1 MSKQQRNTKM
11 RLGHRLLLTF
21 LLAGTIPALL
31 IMAVSLYLASDF
43 LSKQAFS
50 QLQSVRDIKKAGVE
64 RYLDTVQNQ
73 VIALSENH
81 MVVDAMG
88 DFSQAFK
95 NQPLSDNVQP
105 LSNSVKQYYSIDF
118 AGEYASQNSGQ
129 KAPISRIFDT
139 LNERTINFQFNYISN
154 NPHPLGNKDQLQSF
168 ADNSDY
174 SSIHQSVHPVLQ
186 AYLQRFSYYDI
197 FLVDIDSGD
206 IVYSVFKEL
215 DYATSLLSGP
225 YADTNF
231 ARAFKEASLENDK
244 NAVVFADLTRYT
256 PSYEA
261 PAGFVASP
269 IFKGSKKIGVLI
281 FQFPLQQL
289 NSIMAERSGLGETGE
304 TYLIGEDK
312 LMRSDSYLDP
322 EHHSVKAS
330 FADPVSGAV
339 NTEASRKALA
349 GETGS
354 EVIID
359 YMGNPVL
366 SAYAPIKVGNSKW
379 ALLSEIDEAE
389 AFAPKYLLTQYMY
402 LLMLATVVLVTL
414 IALLVKRSIML
425 PLGGE
430 PEEMQQ
436 IAERIADGDLKF
448 TFVERKNATGVYAA
462 LHTMTT
468 KLQSMV
474 RKINNTSQSLA
485 AAAEETQ
492 TISDQNSQR
501 IFRQQI
507 ETTSLASAI
516 TQMSASIGEVAGNAE
531 SASQVAQTA
540 CSDTTQVKHVVDE
553 TVASITTLA
562 TRVSSISVAMDS
574 VRTNSQ
580 RIGSVIEVIQGI
592 AEQINLLALNATIEA
607 ARAGE
612 QGRGFAVVADEV
624 RTLAYKTQDSTVKV
638 EAVISELQG
647 TVSEAVSEMSN
658 GEVMVQQA
666 VSAATDAGTELQ
678 KIFNEINAITDMN
691 LQIASATVEQHSV
704 TEEVN
709 SSVVNINQETDQS
722 VEDTKHTAQASME
735 VAQLA
740 EQLNTLVSQFKL

>member
-1 MSKQQRNTKM
+1 M

-64 RYLDTVQNQ
+64 RYLNTVQNQ

-88 DFSQAFK
+88 SFSRAFI
-95 NQPLSDNVQP
+95 NQPLSANQQQ
-105 LSNSVKQYYSIDF
+105 LRNSVKQYYSVNF
-118 AGEYASQNSGQ
+118 AGEYASQNAGKS
-129 KAPISRIFDT
+129 APINSIFQP
-139 LNERTINFQFNYISN
+139 LNERTLNFQYNYISN
-154 NPHPLGNKDQLQSF
+154 NPHPLGEKDQLQSF
-168 ADNSDY
+168 VDNSDY
-174 SSIHQSVHPVLQ
+174 SAIHQSVHPVLQ

-197 FLVDIDSGD
+197 FLVDLESGD

-215 DYATSLLSGP
+215 DYATSLLTGP

-231 ARAFKEASLENDK
+231 ARAFKQASQKTDK
-244 NAVVFADLTRYT
+244 NAVVFADLKRYT

-269 IFKGSKKIGVLI
+269 IFNGSKKIGVLI

-289 NSIMAERSGLGETGE
+289 NSIMSERSGLGESGE

-330 FADPVSGAV
+330 FADPASGAV
-339 NTEASRKALA
+339 DTQASRKALA
-349 GETGS
+349 GESGS
-354 EVIID
+354 EIITD

-366 SAYAPIKVGNSKW
+366 SAYTAINIGDVQW

-389 AFAPKYLLTQYMY
+389 AFAPIYLLTKYMY
-402 LLMLATVVLVTL
+402 LLMLATVLMVSV

-430 PEEMQQ
+430 PEDMQR
-436 IAERIADGDLKF
+436 IAERIAEGDLKF
-448 TFVERKNATGVYAA
+448 SFPEQENATGVYAA
-462 LHTMTT
+462 LRTMTI
-468 KLQSMV
+468 KLQTMV
-474 RKINNTSQSLA
+474 RKINTTSQSLA
-485 AAAEETQ
+485 AAAEETL
-492 TISDQNSQR
+492 TISEQNSQR
-501 IFRQQI
+501 TFRQQI

-516 TQMSASIGEVAGNAE
+516 TEMSASIGEVACSAQT
-531 SASQVAQTA
+531 ASQVAQTA
-540 CSDTTQVKHVVDE
+540 SSDTTQVKRVVDD
-553 TVASITTLA
+553 TVASITSLSH
-562 TRVSSISVAMDS
+562 RVTSISAAMNS
-574 VRTNSQ
+574 VGVNSQ
-580 RIGSVIEVIQGI
+580 KIGSVIEVIQGI

-638 EAVISELQG
+638 EQVISELQS
-647 TVSEAVSEMSN
+647 TVAEAVSEMSN
-658 GEVMVQQA
+658 GEKMVQQS
-666 VSAATDAGTELQ
+666 VSAATEAGNEL
-678 KIFNEINAITDMN
+678 KTILKEITTITDMN

-709 SSVVNINQETDQS
+709 SSVVNISCDCEQS
-722 VEDTKHTAQASME
+722 VEDTKHTAQASRE

-740 EQLNTLVSQFKL
+740 EQLNTLVAQFKI